1 MNLKKGIFA
10 LILLSIVI
18 FNTKVYI
25 RHVNGSNG
33 LLYNEIG
40 NAYKNKKVNVTAHR
54 GDSLNYPEN
63 TLSSIL
69 GAKELGADWIE
80 IDVRKTI
87 DNRLVVIH
95 DSNLKRTTGIDREV
109 YDATFDEIK
118 DYNAGKYLG
127 KNESVPLLDQVL
139 EYAKRTKLK
148 LYIELKIRDHEKN
161 IIDDVVNLIKYYE
174 FENSCVITSFDY
186 DIIKELKML
195 NPHIKT
201 SIIMKKLGDDIDRF
215 EFADEF
221 SINAKNIDRDIVD
234 TIHLKNKKISAWTV
248 DSEKEVIRM
257 IDLKVDNIITNK
269 IKLVKEIINNANYDL

>member
-95 DSNLKRTTGIDREV
+95 DSNLKRTTGIDREI
-109 YDATFDEIK
+109 YDVTYDEIK
-118 DYNAGKYLG
+118 DLKIITVKTDDKNTTWLTTLTGYDEFYKDVCRGYHYVDFFTGVEIVNTYNGISILDTIEFVSEEDIRHYLISYDLV
-127 KNESVPLLDQVL
+127 KNN
-139 EYAKRTKLK
+139 YTKS
-148 LYIELKIRDHEKN
+148 ELKE
-161 IIDDVVNLIKYYE
+161 L
-174 FENSCVITSFDY
+174 FDK
-186 DIIKELKML
+186 IKEDNYKE
-195 NPHIKT
+195 IK
-201 SIIMKKLGDDIDRF
+201 
-215 EFADEF
+215 
-221 SINAKNIDRDIVD
+221 
-234 TIHLKNKKISAWTV
+234 
-248 DSEKEVIRM
+248 EKETENKE
-257 IDLKVDNIITNK
+257 KVK
-269 IKLVKEIINNANYDL
+269 